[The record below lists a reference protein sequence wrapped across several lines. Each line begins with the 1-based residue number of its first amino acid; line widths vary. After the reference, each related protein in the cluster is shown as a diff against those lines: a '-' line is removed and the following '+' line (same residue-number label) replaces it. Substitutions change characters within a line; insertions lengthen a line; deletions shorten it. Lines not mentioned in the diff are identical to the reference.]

1 MLMKALNNKMSK
13 VFSTITFNLEERRI
27 MQKLKNNML
36 VFRLVLV
43 SAVLMVFSGC
53 ATMEGVGKD
62 VESAGEEIQE
72 AARD

>member
-1 MLMKALNNKMSK
+1 
-13 VFSTITFNLEERRI
+13 